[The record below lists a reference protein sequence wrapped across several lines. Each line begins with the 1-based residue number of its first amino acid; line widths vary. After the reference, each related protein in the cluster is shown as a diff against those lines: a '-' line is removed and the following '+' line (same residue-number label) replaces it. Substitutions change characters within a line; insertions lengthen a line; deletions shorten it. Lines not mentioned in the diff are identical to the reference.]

1 MLGLEDQYTRH
12 SAKSVRTQVN
22 PNLFILIIML
32 GKVRTRIRRLRARRF
47 QRKSVAFAT
56 KEAIPQNTAA
66 KLKTNVSHLQDL
78 IRAKAKARAKASHIQ
93 DLIRAS
99 HIQDLIRASI
109 RASHI
114 QLEPQNR
121 KKNSKKPLFLKM
133 SLWSLK
139 KKKKNK
145 KNKLNKN

>member
-78 IRAKAKARAKASHIQ
+78 TRAS
-93 DLIRAS
+93 IRAS
-99 HIQDLIRASI
+99 HIQDLIRAKASI
-109 RASHI
+109 
-114 QLEPQNR
+114 QDLLLEPQNR